1 MKTSYGLMTL
11 DHDLHSFAKTSG
23 SKIRQ
28 ARRDYY
34 YKTMGL
40 DGESP
45 ILDSST
51 SPEYSAINASAAAL
65 SAASLTATR
74 TSLSSSLLSE
84 IVTKEGNELLPSPD
98 ESDPQR
104 EDVAELAH
112 AGSNGQGRTEH
123 ESSDS

>member
-1 MKTSYGLMTL
+1 
-11 DHDLHSFAKTSG
+11 
-23 SKIRQ
+23 
-28 ARRDYY
+28 
-34 YKTMGL
+34 MGL
-40 DGESP
+40 SRESP

-51 SPEYSAINASAAAL
+51 PPEYSATNASAAAL

-104 EDVAELAH
+104 EDVEELAH
-112 AGSNGQGRTEH
+112 DGSHGSGRMDH
-123 ESSDS
+123 ESSDSWRGQGDNDLGWYSWL